1 MFTRADA
8 YKAALRWVPEGAK
21 AARAMPAATL
31 DAEVIAWLA
40 SERVIPLQA
49 EAAAAMHAGRAIGGI
64 TEPLYTTPEQVQQQI
79 AIESAWEAGLHT
91 GAGLCPPEIVRE
103 VIDEAEG
110 DGLALSAAQRQLVE
124 QWRGSGHLCQAA
136 IGRPGAGKTFTMRSA
151 AEAWRRAGYTVIGCA
166 VKGEAARLLGAETE
180 IDSET
185 VAMRLAQIRSRRLRL
200 DPRTVIIVDEAS
212 TLSDADLRA
221 LVEAADSSGCA
232 LCTLGDPA
240 QHTSVAAAGMWTHLV
255 DRYGAHTPEL
265 TEHRRLKDA
274 QEAEAADLARA
285 GKVKDALIHLSAA
298 GRVSEAK
305 GADAYTEAVSR
316 WMSLRLEGRGHPI
329 VTRDNATRRTLN
341 ELCQSLLLDAG
352 KIEAPI
358 TYGPL
363 RLGVGDEVLARR
375 TDRTLTAGP
384 PGSYIR
390 NGARGRVIAAGSGSA
405 TVNFDGIGT
414 IELPAAWLARG
425 GADLAY
431 CVTFYAVQGATQPT
445 STSVIAAGA
454 NLPELVVDITRGKTD
469 NHVILI
475 DKGDSELSRWRI
487 GPEDLLE
494 EVAGSIRPLDLTPA
508 IHADATLTA
517 SEASCAA
524 DSLAALDAATEAGRL
539 TEHEA

>member
-1 MFTRADA
+1 MRRRWLGEAAQLGVTPEDLEALCDSAAPTAHLSPPERADLWTFLASEHGAARNHSVFTRADA
-8 YKAALRWVPEGAK
+8 YKAALRWVSEGAK

-64 TEPLYTTPEQVQQQI
+64 TEPLYITPEQVQQQI

-91 GAGLCPPEIVRE
+91 GAGLCPPEMVRE

-110 DGLALSAAQRQLVE
+110 DGLALSAEQRQLVE
-124 QWRGSGHLCQAA
+124 QWCGSGHLCQAA

-151 AEAWRRAGYTVIGCA
+151 AEAWRRAGYTVISCA

-232 LCTLGDPA
+232 LRTLGDPA

-265 TEHRRLKDA
+265 TEHRRLQDA

-285 GKVKDALIHLSAA
+285 GKSKTPSSTSAPPAASAKPKAPTPTPKPSAA
-298 GRVSEAK
+298 G
-305 GADAYTEAVSR
+305 
-316 WMSLRLEGRGHPI
+316 
-329 VTRDNATRRTLN
+329 
-341 ELCQSLLLDAG
+341 
-352 KIEAPI
+352 
-358 TYGPL
+358 
-363 RLGVGDEVLARR
+363 
-375 TDRTLTAGP
+375 
-384 PGSYIR
+384 
-390 NGARGRVIAAGSGSA
+390 
-405 TVNFDGIGT
+405 
-414 IELPAAWLARG
+414 
-425 GADLAY
+425 
-431 CVTFYAVQGATQPT
+431 
-445 STSVIAAGA
+445 
-454 NLPELVVDITRGKTD
+454 
-469 NHVILI
+469 
-475 DKGDSELSRWRI
+475 
-487 GPEDLLE
+487 
-494 EVAGSIRPLDLTPA
+494 
-508 IHADATLTA
+508 
-517 SEASCAA
+517 
-524 DSLAALDAATEAGRL
+524 
-539 TEHEA
+539 

>member
-1 MFTRADA
+1 MRRLGVVFVPKDDTRDIFEVAGFDADIL
-8 YKAALRWVPEGAK
+8 AAFSK
-21 AARAMPAATL
+21 
-31 DAEVIAWLA
+31 
-40 SERVIPLQA
+40 
-49 EAAAAMHAGRAIGGI
+49 
-64 TEPLYTTPEQVQQQI
+64 
-79 AIESAWEAGLHT
+79 
-91 GAGLCPPEIVRE
+91 
-103 VIDEAEG
+103 
-110 DGLALSAAQRQLVE
+110 
-124 QWRGSGHLCQAA
+124 
-136 IGRPGAGKTFTMRSA
+136 
-151 AEAWRRAGYTVIGCA
+151 RRAEI
-166 VKGEAARLLGAETE
+166 EASLTE
-180 IDSET
+180 
-185 VAMRLAQIRSRRLRL
+185 LRL
-200 DPRTVIIVDEAS
+200 
-212 TLSDADLRA
+212 TL
-221 LVEAADSSGCA
+221 
-232 LCTLGDPA
+232 
-240 QHTSVAAAGMWTHLV
+240 Q
-255 DRYGAHTPEL
+255 
-265 TEHRRLKDA
+265 DA

-352 KIEAPI
+352 KIEAPM

-363 RLGVGDEVLARR
+363 RLGVGDGVLAQR

-431 CVTFYAVQGATQPT
+431 CVTSYAVQGATQPT

-494 EVAGSIRPLDLTPA
+494 EVAGSIRSLDLTPRSTPTPPSPPQRPPGLPTPSPPSTPPPKPEGSLRTRGA
-508 IHADATLTA
+508 GIRGPPASPPRSAVAAQPLRRAGPRARAARGPRPPPPRPSRRRRGRHPLPRPLRAPPRRARTSQFTA
-517 SEASCAA
+517 RPRFRR
-524 DSLAALDAATEAGRL
+524 LARTAPAPPLV
-539 TEHEA
+539 